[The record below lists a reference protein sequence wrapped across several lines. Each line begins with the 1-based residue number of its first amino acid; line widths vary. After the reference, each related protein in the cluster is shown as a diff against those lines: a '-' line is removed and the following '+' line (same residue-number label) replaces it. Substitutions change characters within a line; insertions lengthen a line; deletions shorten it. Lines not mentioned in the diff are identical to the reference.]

1 MHTHVTELAY
11 PPHTSYTHA
20 YTYHMH
26 MHTHVTGHA
35 HKGSYNMHMHL
46 GGDFEMLVRARRV
59 KFVSRRFQ
67 EMAAHAHAYTH
78 AIGYA
83 YTHTHAIRLAYT
95 CCWCHTCVHMLCVTH
110 VRDTRALR
118 HAYQGSFAM
127 GRICERYWGVF
138 ARDTGAYLREILG
151 RICER
156 YLR

>member
-1 MHTHVTELAY
+1 MPISDAYAYTHVIGRACIYTLQDMPTHVTEHAY

-59 KFVSRRFQ
+59 KFVSLRFQ

-78 AIGYA
+78 AIGP
-83 YTHTHAIRLAYT
+83 
-95 CCWCHTCVHMLCVTH
+95 
-110 VRDTRALR
+110 
-118 HAYQGSFAM
+118 
-127 GRICERYWGVF
+127 
-138 ARDTGAYLREILG
+138 
-151 RICER
+151 
-156 YLR
+156 

>member
-1 MHTHVTELAY
+1 VHAYTLQDMLTHVTELAY

-59 KFVSRRFQ
+59 KFVSLRFQ

-83 YTHTHAIRLAYT
+83 YTCHET
-95 CCWCHTCVHMLCVTH
+95 CIHVLLVPHMRAH
-110 VRDTRALR
+110 VMRDTR
-118 HAYQGSFAM
+118 S
-127 GRICERYWGVF
+127 
-138 ARDTGAYLREILG
+138 
-151 RICER
+151 
-156 YLR
+156 

>member
-1 MHTHVTELAY
+1 MPISYAYDMHAHIICVCIHTCHRTCMHTRYRTCTHMSPNLLT
-11 PPHTSYTHA
+11 PTSYTHA

-59 KFVSRRFQ
+59 KFVSLRFQ

-83 YTHTHAIRLAYT
+83 YTCHET
-95 CCWCHTCVHMLCVTH
+95 CIHVLLVPHMRAH
-110 VRDTRALR
+110 VMRDTR
-118 HAYQGSFAM
+118 S
-127 GRICERYWGVF
+127 
-138 ARDTGAYLREILG
+138 
-151 RICER
+151 
-156 YLR
+156 